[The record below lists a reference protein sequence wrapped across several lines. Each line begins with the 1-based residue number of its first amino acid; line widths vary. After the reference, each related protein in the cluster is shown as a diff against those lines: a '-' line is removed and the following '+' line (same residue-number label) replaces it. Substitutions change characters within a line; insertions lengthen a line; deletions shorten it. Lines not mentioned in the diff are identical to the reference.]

1 MKSYI
6 PAFIDASLARE
17 LKQFA
22 RLEKKKS
29 SHVIESLLRDFF
41 SEKKN
46 NHPGIVTSSGKF
58 AGTFHRGDAYER

>member
-46 NHPGIVTSSGKF
+46 SHSDVITSSGKF
-58 AGTFHRGDAYER
+58 VGTFHRGDAYER